1 MFFSWFRPAQQ
12 PSTAQSA
19 QFDEKLRQK
28 ENLTQADL
36 LKEKGR
42 RERAAAQKDGR
53 YWHEEKL
60 NGQTRRWNYRS
71 EMVARLR
78 LDHDHKYI
86 WLSFA
91 AIIAIGFSSFV
102 VVKSRVIENRREQM
116 AERERMRRLLQEN
129 AKQAGI
135 V

>member
-1 MFFSWFRPAQQ
+1 MFFSWFRSAQH
-12 PSTAQSA
+12 PSAAHST

-36 LKEKGR
+36 LKEKMR

-53 YWHEEKL
+53 YWHEETIR
-60 NGQTRRWNYRS
+60 GETRRWNYRS
-71 EMVARLR
+71 EMVGRLR

-91 AIIAIGFSSFV
+91 VIIAVGFSSFV